1 MIVDIFL
8 SEEKTQK
15 KLRKE
20 TAKMKK
26 GKNFSRMMASVLLFA
41 LIMQLFIFSKATV
54 LSEASYESETNL
66 FATSSAEKAHILA
79 EDPMLR
85 DEYTKH
91 FVLSDGSM
99 LAATYS
105 VPVHYLQDD
114 EWKDIDNTLVTESA
128 LSDSDTDGL
137 TNSDSGIKYKFADSS
152 SSDRLFSMTT
162 DDYSVAWELVADR
175 NSVTPTV
182 TNPEPAE
189 GTEDE
194 DILNN
199 NKVIS
204 SVKYVNILDSVDI
217 EYILRG
223 NDVKENIIIKAEK
236 DSYEFSF
243 RLSVQGIVPALN
255 SDGSIDLIKNGE
267 TVKTIPAAYMVD
279 ANGNV
284 STDIETTLVSEEAG
298 TYLLTVSADENWI
311 ADAAFPVT
319 IDPQLND
326 TDANTYTVT
335 TTQLTET
342 GGDDLGSAFCWTG
355 HSAATDKKARFHVS
369 VPIDYM
375 INLDDYIISAEINLT
390 RNALSDGKGNVVIGA
405 YAATTYFNPSNAHY
419 GSVNASQTASDKVYI
434 DNSDSADTSY
444 SVDIT
449 AIVRMWMRNEDEN
462 KGVVIEADEV
472 AGDAYAVFDS
482 SSGTAAPACVIR
494 YRSAHGLSGNFPY
507 HSTDLGNGGTA
518 YINETTG
525 NLVVV
530 RDDVTCLLSGKAVNI
545 SGVYNSIMPSYF
557 TGVDD
562 FYATQMKSGNN
573 WKLNIQEKISGLDA
587 AGNSQYN
594 EGDKL
599 YVYVDSTGTKH
610 YFVFESKDEQTH
622 DITMHD
628 LSGLGLTLVFNLYN
642 SGSERFILTDKDG
655 NTKKFDQHGY
665 INEDAEKYG
674 TAITYTYVGA
684 EYATKCI
691 SSLTDR
697 YGTAQITYNTNRTV
711 ASVTD
716 RLGNGRTYSYDENGN
731 LISVSD
737 SKGTLAVY
745 SYTGTNLT
753 SVTDERNNLKV
764 TFAYNG
770 AHVSSAEVF
779 DISSGADNAVR
790 TQKTEF
796 SFEDGMSFVT
806 VTDYVK
812 NEDGTTTETVTSY
825 SNFFDEQGRQ
835 KAKIEDGVITTFE
848 YDDGTNF
855 FNNTKASASFD
866 DLGNNFIE
874 DMNGSAYAFTEYG
887 TSENGSVSANSS
899 VTYTGAASLGVTAE
913 TATDMYGYS
922 KTFTVPEN
930 GTYTFRAFVKTA
942 DVTVSE
948 TADNGGAALRII
960 NNTATAVE
968 TSEFL
973 EGFPTSAYNNG
984 WTLVSVSA
992 ECTAGDSMTLIAG
1005 IENATGIAFFDGL
1018 NFGKDSAQSI
1028 NLLFNN
1034 GFESNLSGWTNS
1046 GFVSDS
1052 SANRTGTKSIVSSA
1066 NTSEESSAH
1075 TSAYIGLD
1083 AERSF
1088 TLSGWM
1094 KGTFVRNDGTAF
1106 SGLKAKV
1113 FYTVEEDGVSEQMTA
1128 EYTVEPK
1135 TSSDGWQFVTTT
1147 FVPPQ
1152 AADGQTVTIDR
1163 IDVYA
1168 ISKNNFT
1175 RVYFDDISLIMNT
1188 ATCGEFNDNGDILVE
1203 DDFLGD
1209 KVTYSY
1215 LTDGRLASS
1224 SDTYT
1229 RTVYSYDDEAMTR
1242 QTVTTL
1248 FNGPT
1253 TQVDRSV
1260 LKEKTSKFDRYN
1272 NLIYFKATDMQSSLS
1287 EISSYV
1293 YDSTANYLMSETDS
1307 AGNTKSYTYDNVG
1320 NKTSSTDETGKVII
1334 YEYNSSNKLTREYTD
1349 LNKNGSFDEDEPF
1362 TEYTY
1367 NTDNVLVAVTS
1378 NDQAYSYVYDSTADK
1393 IESIRVGNSVIISYE
1408 YTADKVTKVSYAN
1421 GDYENYFY
1429 NDDLTKLER
1438 IAYNSQNGT
1447 VFNIFYTYDESGKL
1461 ITVTNSGSN
1470 TYYSYVYNASG
1481 DLEKVEYYLN
1491 TTSPATLL
1499 ATLNSREVSAD
1510 IPGQEVSFGSVKLNY
1525 SSTSE
1530 GNTSVMILRNTINE
1544 NSPAEIFSMTS
1555 VKDSLERINSESIMG
1570 SASEVISR
1578 TYDYVQGEVNGV
1590 TTATEM
1596 VEKVTYND
1604 GKTILYT
1611 YDEAGRILSIS
1622 EGTTDSQDVVL
1633 KEKYTYDQLGRLK
1646 RNDSSNQN
1654 KTIVYNYDN
1663 NGNILSVAEYPYA
1676 TSEQITAEPTS
1687 TVTYGYSNNEWK
1699 DMMTSYNGTQ
1709 ITYDTA
1715 GNPLSYRSGYSLS
1728 WLGQQLAS
1736 LTDGSTT
1743 AYYKYNENGVRV
1755 SKTVN
1760 GETTDFILD
1769 GNYILAQA
1777 TENEDGISYVYFM
1790 YDASGTSVGMNYL
1803 GNNYFF
1809 KKNLQGDIIE
1819 IWGTEDGTENH
1830 TFRCLVTY
1838 TYGVWGKII
1847 NTVDSTAGGYDIG
1860 TVNPF
1865 RYRGYYYDS
1874 ESGLYYLQ
1882 SRYYDPTTGR
1892 FINADVPMMTLLS
1905 SGNLF
1910 SYCSGDPVNK
1920 TDPRGYHA
1928 WDIEYAM
1935 KAFYHVAGKERLSDI
1950 ECVIFD
1956 VNGDGVLDIEDSMLI
1971 FYNAAK
1977 KVADIRGRIRYINQH
1992 TSSKYHRRDDW
2003 GKYFE
2008 KPNTCAVTALSMSL
2022 QAMNYTNWKPSWLI
2036 DQQGGSVSIQNSYD
2050 GGKIKL
2056 ERYAVENSIE
2066 ERKTIK
2072 TLIDNANKSP
2082 RNFGLPLCAFREKAH
2097 WVLVCGIAGNGQYV
2111 ILDPGR
2117 SDNLRLN
2124 PGQFDVI
2131 KVPVY

>member
-1 MIVDIFL
+1 MKHSRILRIL
-8 SEEKTQK
+8 SIILTVTLAIQIPII
-15 KLRKE
+15 
-20 TAKMKK
+20 
-26 GKNFSRMMASVLLFA
+26 A
-41 LIMQLFIFSKATV
+41 LAEDEGNVNI
-54 LSEASYESETNL
+54 SENNISETLRNDE
-66 FATSSAEKAHILA
+66 ARILA

-223 NDVKENIIIKAEK
+223 NDVKENIIIKAAK

-298 TYLLTVSADENWI
+298 TYLLTVSADEYWI

-665 INEDAEKYG
+665 ITEDAEKYG

-874 DMNGSAYAFTEYG
+874 DLNGSAYAFTEYG
-887 TSENGSVSANSS
+887 TNENGSVSVNSS

-960 NNTATAVE
+960 NNTATAIE

-973 EGFPTSAYNNG
+973 EDFPTSAYNNG

-992 ECTAGDSMTLIAG
+992 ECTAGDSVTLIAG

-1147 FVPPQ
+1147 FIPPQ

-1229 RTVYSYDDEAMTR
+1229 RTVYSYDDEAKTATE
-1242 QTVTTL
+1242 TVTEYNEATGTE
-1248 FNGPT
+1248 N
-1253 TQVDRSV
+1253 RSV
-1260 LKEKTSKFDRYN
+1260 ASVSVTKYDRYGN
-1272 NLIYFKATDMQSSLS
+1272 TLLSTVRYTEGSLYSYS
-1287 EISSYV
+1287 EYT
-1293 YDSTANYLMSETDS
+1293 YDSTYNYLTSEKD
-1307 AGNTKSYTYDNVG
+1307 ARGNIKTYTYDAHG
-1320 NKTSSTDETGKVII
+1320 NKLSQTDASGSVTR
-1334 YEYNSSNKLTREYTD
+1334 YEYNSADKMTKMFND
-1349 LNKNGSFDEDEPF
+1349 LNKNGICDEEERAVDYSYDANGNISSVQANGQEYNYNYTSADADKIASVLVGETTIVSYEYDGDKIEKITYANGDEVIYTYNSLDKIEMVEYNKGDLSAF
-1362 TEYTY
+1362 ETYEYTY
-1367 NTDNVLVAVTS
+1367 NDDGLLDNVLIWSMDAG
-1378 NDQAYSYVYDSTADK
+1378 Y
-1393 IESIRVGNSVIISYE
+1393 
-1408 YTADKVTKVSYAN
+1408 
-1421 GDYENYFY
+1421 
-1429 NDDLTKLER
+1429 
-1438 IAYNSQNGT
+1438 
-1447 VFNIFYTYDESGKL
+1447 FYTYDEDENVIRVDFKYLDDTVSPHVYRTILTITEDDNSDETIGFGYEFGNIKLDYSITSSDNATTITLENVANEQSPYGIFEKTTETDELGRTVSEIVSNIRESGQL
-1461 ITVTNSGSN
+1461 TATYEYVHGTVTDENGIPAATNLISKITYSDGSEL
-1470 TYYSYVYNASG
+1470 S
-1481 DLEKVEYYLN
+1481 
-1491 TTSPATLL
+1491 
-1499 ATLNSREVSAD
+1499 
-1510 IPGQEVSFGSVKLNY
+1510 
-1525 SSTSE
+1525 
-1530 GNTSVMILRNTINE
+1530 
-1544 NSPAEIFSMTS
+1544 
-1555 VKDSLERINSESIMG
+1555 
-1570 SASEVISR
+1570 
-1578 TYDYVQGEVNGV
+1578 
-1590 TTATEM
+1590 
-1596 VEKVTYND
+1596 
-1604 GKTILYT
+1604 YT
-1611 YDEAGRILSIS
+1611 YDANGNILTVSKK
-1622 EGTTDSQDVVL
+1622 DSAAQASTL
-1633 KEKYTYDQLGRLK
+1633 AESYSYDALGQLI
-1646 RNDSSNQN
+1646 RNDSATQN
-1654 KTIVYNYDN
+1654 KTFVYSYDG
-1663 NGNILSVAEYPYA
+1663 NGNILSKKEYPYTTA
-1676 TSEQITAEPTS
+1676 EQITAEPTS
-1687 TVTYGYSNNEWK
+1687 TADYGYSDTEWK
-1699 DMMTSYNGTQ
+1699 DKLTSYNGGT
-1709 ITYDTA
+1709 ITYDA
-1715 GNPLSYRSGYSLS
+1715 NGNPLTYRDGMSFSWNGGRQLISLRNTSGTTTYYSY
-1728 WLGQQLAS
+1728 
-1736 LTDGSTT
+1736 
-1743 AYYKYNENGVRV
+1743 
-1755 SKTVN
+1755 
-1760 GETTDFILD
+1760 
-1769 GNYILAQA
+1769 
-1777 TENEDGISYVYFM
+1777 NEDGIRIMKNYGGAIRTRFLLDGTNIVAQEVTNGTSLDYEYFF
-1790 YDASGTSVGMNYL
+1790 YDASGSPVGMNYL
-1803 GNNYFF
+1803 GNNYLF

-1819 IWGTEDGTENH
+1819 IWGTADGSSRSD
-1830 TFRCLVTY
+1830 FRKLVTY
-1838 TYGVWGKII
+1838 TYDAWGNI
-1847 NTVDSTAGGYDIG
+1847 TSMVDTTDNWYRVGTA
-1860 TVNPF
+1860 NPF
-1865 RYRGYYYDS
+1865 RYRGYYYDN

-1882 SRYYDPTTGR
+1882 SRYYDPVTGR
-1892 FINADVPMMTLLS
+1892 FLNADDPLNVGENLS
-1905 SGNLF
+1905 RINYNLF
-1910 SYCSGDPVNK
+1910 EYCFNSFVNMVD
-1920 TDPRGYHA
+1920 TDGKAPKYIDFQYDDYRINGVRMKDISLGRGNISDNGCGVIAAYNVLRSRSNRINFNSIKN
-1928 WDIEYAM
+1928 DIVNQ
-1935 KAFYHVAGKERLSDI
+1935 KGLLWGGKLG
-1950 ECVIFD
+1950 
-1956 VNGDGVLDIEDSMLI
+1956 VNPISLAKYMRTKFGFTCSTGYKNKQGLLDIELSEAIIVLVKWKGFNGMHYI
-1971 FYNAAK
+1971 AGIK
-1977 KVADIRGRIRYINQH
+1977 EGMRGRALFCFHNSGVYDSRH
-1992 TSSKYHRRDDW
+1992 
-2003 GKYFE
+2003 
-2008 KPNTCAVTALSMSL
+2008 VT
-2022 QAMNYTNWKPSWLI
+2022 
-2036 DQQGGSVSIQNSYD
+2036 
-2050 GGKIKL
+2050 
-2056 ERYAVENSIE
+2056 
-2066 ERKTIK
+2066 
-2072 TLIDNANKSP
+2072 IDNRLMS
-2082 RNFGLPLCAFREKAH
+2082 FQTFVDYVYQQKASIITII
-2097 WVLVCGIAGNGQYV
+2097 VVRQKI
-2111 ILDPGR
+2111 GR
-2117 SDNLRLN
+2117 W
-2124 PGQFDVI
+2124 
-2131 KVPVY
+2131 